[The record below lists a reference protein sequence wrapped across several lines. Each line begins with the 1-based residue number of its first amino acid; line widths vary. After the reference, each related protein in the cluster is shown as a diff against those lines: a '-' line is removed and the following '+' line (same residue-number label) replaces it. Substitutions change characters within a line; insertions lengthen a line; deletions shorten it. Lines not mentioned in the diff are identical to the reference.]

1 MNLDLEVNHYFVIIG
16 TQKQGVY
23 KQQNSPKVSEG
34 FNVQMNTCKKKL
46 LKQTLLKPAVSLN

>member
-23 KQQNSPKVSEG
+23 KSKTAQKYQKGLMYKWTLV
-34 FNVQMNTCKKKL
+34 KKKL